1 MKKMTLTRVCLFLS
15 LLILAGCAVIKKTG
29 SPASESGWSDTSS
42 SENHY
47 YYFTAAQFQKQKG
60 NIDNAIF
67 YMKMA
72 IKKDPESSFL
82 KKELAFLYMNQNSYE
97 EALALIEEML
107 EKDPEDL
114 EALIFIGNISMYL
127 KQKEKAKN
135 IYEKVLSM
143 EPKKRN
149 IYLFLGSIYFEEE
162 KYEQAL
168 QVYEKMVKNFPES
181 YTGYFFLGKTHAK
194 MKNDEDAEKE
204 FRKALD
210 IEPML
215 LEPRFELLEIYKQK
229 DEEAAKPIVV
239 TVQKGDSLKKI
250 CLRLYQEFNLE
261 LQKAILEKNPEL
273 SDPEHIYAG
282 QKLIFPSP
290 PGSEKKSAATEAN
303 IKKIIQLYTEIL
315 ENYPDDTRASMELGI
330 FYFKKG
336 YKEKAGKI
344 FSALADRSLTDRDIA
359 GKIIFHFIDPK
370 KYDEAIIVLKGILKK
385 IPESSDMN
393 YLAGAAYD
401 GAEDY
406 TMALNHFKKVKEN
419 SKFFET
425 ATIYISYIYKNLNKP
440 EKAIEH
446 LKNAIESVPE
456 NPEFLFHL
464 GYCYEELEDY
474 ENAEKIL
481 KQGIEKSSENPKLLF
496 RLGVVYD
503 KWGKKNES
511 IEQMKKVVEIDPQDA
526 HALNYLGYTY
536 LESDQNLEEAERL
549 IRKAIELEPQDGY
562 ITDSLGWLFYKKGQF
577 QEALDTLEKAASL
590 VPDDPI
596 ILEHLGDVH
605 IKMNNQEKAL
615 EFYKRALSE
624 KKKDMETLMKKIK
637 ELTPPN
643 E

>member
-1 MKKMTLTRVCLFLS
+1 MKKPKQTLACLFSS
-15 LLILAGCAVIKKTG
+15 LLILTGCAAFEKTV
-29 SPASESGWSDTSS
+29 SPGSESRWSDTSQ

-72 IKKDPESSFL
+72 IKKDPKSSFL

-114 EALIFIGNISMYL
+114 EALIFVGNIRMYL
-127 KQKEKAKN
+127 KQKDKAKN

-143 EPKKRN
+143 EPKKKN
-149 IYLFLGSIYFEEE
+149 IYLFLGSIYFEEKEYE
-162 KYEQAL
+162 KAL

-194 MKNDEDAEKE
+194 INNYEKAEKE

-215 LEPRFELLEIYKQK
+215 LEPRFELLKIYKGK
-229 DEEAAKPIVV
+229 NEETVKPMAI
-239 TVQKGDSLKKI
+239 TVKKGDSLKKI
-250 CLRLYQEFNLE
+250 CLRLYNKYNLKI
-261 LQKAILEKNPEL
+261 QKMILEKNPEL
-273 SDPEHIYAG
+273 SDPGHIYAG
-282 QKLIFPSP
+282 QKLLFPSP
-290 PGSEKKSAATEAN
+290 PDKKKKPADTAAN

-315 ENYPDDTRASMELGI
+315 ENYPGDTRANMELGI
-330 FYFKKG
+330 FYTQKG
-336 YKEKAGKI
+336 YQKKAKKI
-344 FSALADRSLTDRDIA
+344 FDTLADRSLNDRDIA
-359 GKIIFHFIDPK
+359 GKIIFHFIDHK
-370 KYDEAIIVLKGILKK
+370 KYDDAVIVLKGILKK

-401 GAEDY
+401 GAENH
-406 TMALNHFKKVKEN
+406 TMALNHFKKVKED

-440 EKAIEH
+440 NKAIEH
-446 LKNAIESVPE
+446 LKNAIERVPE

-464 GYCYEELEDY
+464 GYCYEEREDY
-474 ENAEKIL
+474 DTAEKIL
-481 KQGIEKSSENPKLLF
+481 KQGIEKSPENSKLLF

-503 KWGKKNES
+503 KWGKKNKS
-511 IEQMKKVVEIDPQDA
+511 IEQMKKVVGIDPQDA

-536 LESDQNLEEAERL
+536 LELEQNLEEAETL
-549 IRKAIELEPQDGY
+549 IRKAIELEPKDGY
-562 ITDSLGWLFYKKGQF
+562 ITDSLGWLLYKKGQF
-577 QEALDTLEKAASL
+577 QEALVTLEKAISL
-590 VPDDPI
+590 VPNDPI
-596 ILEHLGDVH
+596 ILEHLGDVYM
-605 IKMNNQEKAL
+605 KMNNQEKAL
-615 EFYKRALSE
+615 EFYKRALSG
-624 KKKDMETLMKKIK
+624 KKKGMAALKKKIK
-637 ELTPPN
+637 ELSTKN